1 MELRGIVLGDR
12 YLLESR
18 IAAGGMGQVWLARD
32 EVLGR
37 LVAVKLLRPEYA
49 EHPETLERFR
59 AEARHA
65 GVLSHPHIAQV
76 YDYGHS
82 GPFREP
88 YLVMEYVDG
97 PSLAEVIESA
107 PLPVGYACEVLA
119 QAADGL
125 DAAHR
130 AGLVHRDVKPGNML
144 LTSDGQVKIT
154 DFGIAHAAGSA
165 PITAPGIVMGTSLYM
180 APERIAGGPGTPAS
194 DLYSLG
200 IVTWEC
206 LVGCPPFRGT
216 SADVMAAH
224 LHQPLPPLPGWVPAA
239 VCELVARL
247 TAKDPRY
254 RLADA
259 GELAAQ
265 LEALELVSAGTRS
278 TTALSSLV
286 PAPGRQEAGRD
297 LAASIPAGRI
307 AAERGPRALERG
319 TGDGPGPLPVS
330 VPSQRRAPAGGSP
343 WPRPGARGAASPR
356 ARGAAAGDPAAGTP
370 AAPVAVRTRPARA
383 GRPPGGLASRL
394 LPGGPWPG
402 GRRQAIVVAVI
413 ALVVG
418 GLTAGGLAVSGA
430 FTAGSVA
437 EQGSGGTA
445 AGPGGRSPG
454 IVTVP
459 ASLDG
464 QRVNVVMDWLQDNGL
479 GWRLVAAV
487 HTGLPTGTVI
497 VISPSGPV
505 QAGSTVTV
513 TYANDSPT
521 TLPPG
526 VVSTGQPRGAAA
538 GGHGASSP
546 PAAGPGGPAGPGTAS
561 SHPAASATPGTGP
574 GTSSGPGGG
583 TSAPPSGTPS
593 PSGSPGSTGAGGSTG
608 PGGGSS
614 ATPSPTSTCTVFL
627 GICWP
632 KSS

>member
-1 MELRGIVLGDR
+1 
-12 YLLESR
+12 
-18 IAAGGMGQVWLARD
+18 
-32 EVLGR
+32 
-37 LVAVKLLRPEYA
+37 
-49 EHPETLERFR
+49 
-59 AEARHA
+59 
-65 GVLSHPHIAQV
+65 
-76 YDYGHS
+76 
-82 GPFREP
+82 
-88 YLVMEYVDG
+88 
-97 PSLAEVIESA
+97 
-107 PLPVGYACEVLA
+107 
-119 QAADGL
+119 
-125 DAAHR
+125 
-130 AGLVHRDVKPGNML
+130 
-144 LTSDGQVKIT
+144 
-154 DFGIAHAAGSA
+154 
-165 PITAPGIVMGTSLYM
+165 
-180 APERIAGGPGTPAS
+180 
-194 DLYSLG
+194 
-200 IVTWEC
+200 
-206 LVGCPPFRGT
+206 
-216 SADVMAAH
+216 
-224 LHQPLPPLPGWVPAA
+224 
-239 VCELVARL
+239 
-247 TAKDPRY
+247 
-254 RLADA
+254 
-259 GELAAQ
+259 
-265 LEALELVSAGTRS
+265 
-278 TTALSSLV
+278 
-286 PAPGRQEAGRD
+286 
-297 LAASIPAGRI
+297 
-307 AAERGPRALERG
+307 
-319 TGDGPGPLPVS
+319 
-330 VPSQRRAPAGGSP
+330 
-343 WPRPGARGAASPR
+343 
-356 ARGAAAGDPAAGTP
+356 
-370 AAPVAVRTRPARA
+370 
-383 GRPPGGLASRL
+383 
-394 LPGGPWPG
+394 
-402 GRRQAIVVAVI
+402 VVAVI